1 MGADRGTDGDAEAET
16 DAEASVGTGDHPE
29 VDPRVLEAVDRME
42 LFQWLGLEVE
52 SVEPGT
58 ATFRV
63 PFDEKLANISSGT
76 LHGGIAA
83 TVIDTASAFALRST
97 MDHPT
102 DASLTTTDLNVRY
115 VRPATS
121 DITVTAEVVR
131 SGRTVGV
138 TEAEVTA
145 RHEGEEKVV
154 ATGGTTYRL
163 FRGGES

>member
-1 MGADRGTDGDAEAET
+1 MGTDPGADPDGESEPA
-16 DAEASVGTGDHPE
+16 
-29 VDPRVLEAVDRME
+29 VDPRVREAVDRME

-52 SVEPGT
+52 SVEPGR

-63 PFDEKLANISSGT
+63 PFDEKLSNTSSGT

-102 DASLTTTDLNVRY
+102 DASLTTTDLNVKY

-121 DITVTAEVVR
+121 DIRVTAEVIR
-131 SGRTVGV
+131 AGRTVGS
-138 TEAEVTA
+138 TECEVTA

-163 FRGGES
+163 FRGDP

>member
-1 MGADRGTDGDAEAET
+1 MCADSEPDAEP
-16 DAEASVGTGDHPE
+16 DHE

-42 LFQWLGLEVE
+42 LFRWLGIEVE
-52 SVEPGT
+52 SVEPGR

-63 PFDEKLANISSGT
+63 PFDEKLANVSSGT

-83 TVIDTASAFALRST
+83 TVIDTTSAFALRST

-115 VRPATS
+115 VRPARS
-121 DITVTAEVVR
+121 EITVTADVVR
-131 SGRTVGV
+131 AGRTVGV

-145 RHEGEEKVV
+145 RHGGEEKVV

-163 FRGGES
+163 FRGEES

>member
-1 MGADRGTDGDAEAET
+1 MGADRGADTESGAD
-16 DAEASVGTGDHPE
+16 TGSNSDTSE
-29 VDPRVLEAVDRME
+29 IDPRVLEAVDRME

-52 SVEPGT
+52 SVEPGR

-115 VRPATS
+115 VRPARS

-163 FRGGES
+163 FRGDE

>member
-1 MGADRGTDGDAEAET
+1 MGADCGGDAETET
-16 DAEASVGTGDHPE
+16 NAEASAEAGSHPE
-29 VDPRVLEAVDRME
+29 IDPRVPEAVDRME

-52 SVEPGT
+52 SVGGGR

-63 PFDEKLANISSGT
+63 PFEEKLANVSSGT

-115 VRPATS
+115 VRPARS
-121 DITVTAEVVR
+121 DMTVTAEVVR
-131 SGRTVGV
+131 AGRTVGV
-138 TEAEVTA
+138 TEAEATA

-163 FRGGES
+163 FRGGGES

>member
-1 MGADRGTDGDAEAET
+1 MDAGSGSESSESEAEGAD
-16 DAEASVGTGDHPE
+16 TGPE
-29 VDPRVLEAVDRME
+29 VDPEVVEAVGRME

-52 SVEPGT
+52 SVEPGR

-63 PFDEKLANISSGT
+63 PFDGKLANISSGT

-83 TVIDTASAFALRST
+83 TVIDTASAFALRTT
-97 MDHPT
+97 MDDPS

-115 VRPATS
+115 VRPARS
-121 DITVTAEVVR
+121 EITVTAEVVR

-145 RHEGEEKVV
+145 HHEGEEKVV

-163 FRGGES
+163 FRGGE

>member
-1 MGADRGTDGDAEAET
+1 
-16 DAEASVGTGDHPE
+16 
-29 VDPRVLEAVDRME
+29 ME
-42 LFQWLGLEVE
+42 
-52 SVEPGT
+52 
-58 ATFRV
+58 
-63 PFDEKLANISSGT
+63 
-76 LHGGIAA
+76 
-83 TVIDTASAFALRST
+83 
-97 MDHPT
+97 HPT

-163 FRGGES
+163 FRGGEES

>member
-1 MGADRGTDGDAEAET
+1 MGTGPGADPDGET
-16 DAEASVGTGDHPE
+16 DADSEPT
-29 VDPRVLEAVDRME
+29 VDPRVRESVEGME
-42 LFQWLGLEVE
+42 LFRWLGLEVE
-52 SVEPGT
+52 SVGDGR

-97 MDHPT
+97 MEDPT

-121 DITVTAEVVR
+121 GIRVEAEVVR
-131 SGRTVGV
+131 AGSSMGV
-138 TEAEVTA
+138 TECEATA

-163 FRGGES
+163 FRGDA

>member
-1 MGADRGTDGDAEAET
+1 MDAGSGSESSESEAEGADTGTDVD
-16 DAEASVGTGDHPE
+16 PE
-29 VDPRVLEAVDRME
+29 VVEAVGRME

-52 SVEPGT
+52 SVEPGR

-63 PFDEKLANISSGT
+63 PFDGKLANISSGT

-83 TVIDTASAFALRST
+83 TVIDTASAFALRTT
-97 MDHPT
+97 MDDPS

-115 VRPATS
+115 VRPARS
-121 DITVTAEVVR
+121 EITVTAEVVR

-163 FRGGES
+163 FRGGE